1 MDCGPG
7 GQCREMFPGGG
18 WNAQAVS
25 ALAMQIKGKI
35 KRPYCTGFAG
45 QHGAIECRVERHI
58 DATSMAT
65 MCALDNETTISAI

>member
-1 MDCGPG
+1 
-7 GQCREMFPGGG
+7 
-18 WNAQAVS
+18 
-25 ALAMQIKGKI
+25 MQIKGKI